1 MHTSEHNLELS
12 NVTKRYGLATTVIA
26 DFSHSF
32 KAGTSTGLL
41 GPNGS
46 GKTTLLRM
54 LSVTSFPTS
63 GQIAFAGRSVHEA
76 PYAYLKNVGIVHDES
91 SLPEF
96 MSAVELLEYAL
107 RSRNKWQA
115 NSPAHIDAL
124 FDTLMLDE
132 RRQNLIGTYSSG
144 MLKKTQIGMALIA
157 EPSVLLMDEP
167 FRGLDVDSLQAATSL
182 FNALK
187 AKGGLM
193 VIASHRKDML
203 SALCDDYIQLKPHES
218 TEASSLGEASDKEHN
233 EEASTL

>member
-1 MHTSEHNLELS
+1 MHTPEHNLELTS
-12 NVTKRYGLATTVIA
+12 VTKRYGLGSPVIS
-26 DFSHSF
+26 DFNHTF
-32 KAGTSTGLL
+32 KAGTSTGLM
-41 GPNGS
+41 GQNGS

-63 GQIAFAGRSVHEA
+63 GQIAFAGNSVHST
-76 PYAYLKNVGIVHDES
+76 PYAYLRHVGIVHDES
-91 SLPEF
+91 SLPQF

-107 RSRNKWQA
+107 RSRDKWTED
-115 NSPAHIDAL
+115 SPAHIDTL
-124 FDTLMLDE
+124 LDKLMLDE

-167 FRGLDVDSLQAATSL
+167 FRGLDVDSLQAATTL

-187 AKGGLM
+187 EKGGLM

-203 SALCDDYIQLKPHES
+203 SALCDDYIHLEPHS
-218 TEASSLGEASDKEHN
+218 TPEA
-233 EEASTL
+233 ASTK

>member
-1 MHTSEHNLELS
+1 MHTPEHNLELTS
-12 NVTKRYGLATTVIA
+12 VTKRYGRGSPVIS
-26 DFSHSF
+26 DFNHIF
-32 KAGTSTGLL
+32 KAGTSTGLM

-63 GQIAFAGRSVHEA
+63 GQIVFAGNSVHSA
-76 PYAYLKNVGIVHDES
+76 PYAYLRHVGIVHDES
-91 SLPEF
+91 SLPQF

-107 RSRNKWQA
+107 RSRNKWTED
-115 NSPAHIDAL
+115 SPAHIDRL

-167 FRGLDVDSLQAATSL
+167 FRGLDEDSLQAATSL

-218 TEASSLGEASDKEHN
+218 LEAANLN
-233 EEASTL
+233 ED